1 MTGYEI
7 NIDYK
12 DIVKILNEKKEV
24 IENYIKYINDNKKIL
39 EQQYKEKHYMMYRYN
54 LYTDAYGLEFKLS
67 ESNFEKLFDESFNF
81 LNDQKDFLD
90 MFLSLKNMKTEGKF
104 SVYTNKLIQDCINT
118 LQYNFILNT
127 DYIENFYS
135 ILNQPNLRKNYIG
148 IILLQEFFQY
158 DEDIVLI
165 GGNGSGKSSFANQ
178 LKGNDTELIAVIPA
192 QKNLYFSINDTSL
205 LTTELSELITLLF
218 ENNISKGKA
227 DNFTNDYFNFQN
239 NQFTRLIL
247 GMQSEFTSYLY
258 TCERN
263 QIVADQDKTIFGKVR
278 NVFKVL
284 FPDIELRF
292 EDGKIHRLSCIKSGK
307 KYNINGLSEGE
318 KVVLYYAIS
327 VFMAKENSFIIVD
340 EPETYINPSLTN
352 VLWDTLT
359 KERKDCQ
366 FIFITHSIDF
376 VLGRSNSKIAWIK
389 NYEYPSTWQFE
400 ILEDD
405 NDFPKPM
412 LTEIL
417 GSKKPIVFCEGD
429 DKASLDYH
437 IYKSILEKYFTII
450 PTQGHYQV
458 ISCCRALNKLGL
470 NYKAW
475 GIIDGDCISEEKK
488 KKYME
493 DNIFVLPFNEI
504 EMFILEEKII
514 METIKSSY
522 PMTYESKIGDFIQ
535 KFWEEVET
543 EKEKIV
549 LSYVKFL
556 VDEYIERW
564 KITSVKNLSEIEE
577 GLSDITKI
585 KIQDYYDEKSEELRE
600 IILKKDYQRLLKVC
614 NLKKKISKGIANQ
627 YLDADYEEKAKQ
639 QIISNV
645 ELQKYLKEIYFG
657 FLFVNNE

>member
-1 MTGYEI
+1 M
-7 NIDYK
+7 
-12 DIVKILNEKKEV
+12 
-24 IENYIKYINDNKKIL
+24 
-39 EQQYKEKHYMMYRYN
+39 
-54 LYTDAYGLEFKLS
+54 
-67 ESNFEKLFDESFNF
+67 
-81 LNDQKDFLD
+81 
-90 MFLSLKNMKTEGKF
+90 
-104 SVYTNKLIQDCINT
+104 
-118 LQYNFILNT
+118 
-127 DYIENFYS
+127 
-135 ILNQPNLRKNYIG
+135 
-148 IILLQEFFQY
+148 
-158 DEDIVLI
+158 
-165 GGNGSGKSSFANQ
+165 
-178 LKGNDTELIAVIPA
+178 
-192 QKNLYFSINDTSL
+192 
-205 LTTELSELITLLF
+205 
-218 ENNISKGKA
+218 
-227 DNFTNDYFNFQN
+227 
-239 NQFTRLIL
+239 
-247 GMQSEFTSYLY
+247 
-258 TCERN
+258 
-263 QIVADQDKTIFGKVR
+263 
-278 NVFKVL
+278 FKVL

>member
-258 TCERN
+258 TCE
-263 QIVADQDKTIFGKVR
+263 
-278 NVFKVL
+278 
-284 FPDIELRF
+284 E
-292 EDGKIHRLSCIKSGK
+292 IK
-307 KYNINGLSEGE
+307 
-318 KVVLYYAIS
+318 
-327 VFMAKENSFIIVD
+327 
-340 EPETYINPSLTN
+340 
-352 VLWDTLT
+352 
-359 KERKDCQ
+359 
-366 FIFITHSIDF
+366 
-376 VLGRSNSKIAWIK
+376 
-389 NYEYPSTWQFE
+389 
-400 ILEDD
+400 
-405 NDFPKPM
+405 
-412 LTEIL
+412 
-417 GSKKPIVFCEGD
+417 
-429 DKASLDYH
+429 
-437 IYKSILEKYFTII
+437 
-450 PTQGHYQV
+450 
-458 ISCCRALNKLGL
+458 
-470 NYKAW
+470 
-475 GIIDGDCISEEKK
+475 
-488 KKYME
+488 
-493 DNIFVLPFNEI
+493 
-504 EMFILEEKII
+504 
-514 METIKSSY
+514 
-522 PMTYESKIGDFIQ
+522 
-535 KFWEEVET
+535 
-543 EKEKIV
+543 
-549 LSYVKFL
+549 
-556 VDEYIERW
+556 
-564 KITSVKNLSEIEE
+564 
-577 GLSDITKI
+577 
-585 KIQDYYDEKSEELRE
+585 
-600 IILKKDYQRLLKVC
+600 
-614 NLKKKISKGIANQ
+614 
-627 YLDADYEEKAKQ
+627 
-639 QIISNV
+639 
-645 ELQKYLKEIYFG
+645 
-657 FLFVNNE
+657 